1 MPTILVPTDGSTNA
15 EAALDVA
22 LDLAEKHGGQIK
34 LLHVLLRDKEPFELL
49 RLPAL
54 ATAADDVAATLR
66 TLARGP
72 VTPRSASDILAHP
85 NRPERPVP
93 EPVLR
98 AIATRVLNLASRRAE
113 SRGIAAEVLAIADGP
128 AAAAIVATARRE
140 GIETIVMGT
149 RGLRQIESVAFG
161 SVSQEICLT
170 APCTCIA
177 VHPGPT
183 PATRPLA
190 QSKA

>member
-1 MPTILVPTDGSTNA
+1 MQTILVPTDGSTNA

-22 LDLAEKHGGQIK
+22 MDLAEKHEGQIR

-54 ATAADDVAATLR
+54 AAAGDDVAVALQA
-66 TLARGP
+66 LAKAP
-72 VTPRSASDILAHP
+72 MTPRSADDILAHP
-85 NRPERPVP
+85 NQPERPVP
-93 EPVLR
+93 EPLLR
-98 AIATRVLNLASRRAE
+98 RIATHVLDQAARRAE
-113 SRGIAAEVLAIADGP
+113 SRGLAAEVLAIADGG

>member
-54 ATAADDVAATLR
+54 AAAADDATAALR
-66 TLARGP
+66 ALTKAP
-72 VTPRSASDILAHP
+72 VTQRSANDILAHP

-98 AIATRVLNLASRRAE
+98 TIATRVLDQAARRAE

-128 AAAAIVATARRE
+128 AAAAIVATA
-140 GIETIVMGT
+140 
-149 RGLRQIESVAFG
+149 
-161 SVSQEICLT
+161 
-170 APCTCIA
+170 
-177 VHPGPT
+177 
-183 PATRPLA
+183 
-190 QSKA
+190 